1 MDAPSADSARIID
14 FLDRSGVPHRIYP
27 TDSPVAAEMLAEV
40 GPDAALP
47 LVQLV
52 GGAILPCPS
61 TADLAGLMQRA
72 ARSTAPDGDEVADL
86 LIVGAGPAGLA
97 AAVYGASE
105 GLSTVVIEADAV
117 GGQAGTSSMIRNYLG
132 FPRGISGMRLAQ
144 RARVQATRFGA
155 RFLAGWPA
163 VRLEPGEGD
172 RPVHRVVTEGGT
184 FAGRTVLIA
193 SGVAY
198 RRLGV
203 QAVEDLVGRGVNY
216 GAATSTAREMR
227 GRHVVVVGGGNSAG
241 QAAVHLSRFAASV
254 TVVIRR
260 PRLDETMSTYLIHE
274 LAGRHNVVVRPCTE
288 VIDGGGDGVLEW
300 LVLRDLNDESTARVE
315 ASGLYLL
322 LGAEP
327 HCEWLPEDVCRD
339 EYGFVLAGRDVP
351 ERFWTDGVPPAPLAT
366 AVPGVFVAGDI
377 RSGSMKRVA
386 AATGEG
392 SSVVGLVHAFLGD

>member
-1 MDAPSADSARIID
+1 MDAQASGQIDGYFVIPKGPRDEEFHGGISEQLSEWTWVSGAVSIDVVRIFMDAPSADSARIID
-14 FLDRSGVPHRIYP
+14 FLDRSGVPHRLYP

-117 GGQAGTSSMIRNYLG
+117 GGQAGTSS
-132 FPRGISGMRLAQ
+132 
-144 RARVQATRFGA
+144 
-155 RFLAGWPA
+155 
-163 VRLEPGEGD
+163 
-172 RPVHRVVTEGGT
+172 
-184 FAGRTVLIA
+184 
-193 SGVAY
+193 
-198 RRLGV
+198 
-203 QAVEDLVGRGVNY
+203 
-216 GAATSTAREMR
+216 MR

>member
-1 MDAPSADSARIID
+1 M
-14 FLDRSGVPHRIYP
+14 
-27 TDSPVAAEMLAEV
+27 
-40 GPDAALP
+40 
-47 LVQLV
+47 
-52 GGAILPCPS
+52 
-61 TADLAGLMQRA
+61 
-72 ARSTAPDGDEVADL
+72 
-86 LIVGAGPAGLA
+86 
-97 AAVYGASE
+97 
-105 GLSTVVIEADAV
+105 
-117 GGQAGTSSMIRNYLG
+117 GGQAGTSS
-132 FPRGISGMRLAQ
+132 
-144 RARVQATRFGA
+144 
-155 RFLAGWPA
+155 
-163 VRLEPGEGD
+163 
-172 RPVHRVVTEGGT
+172 
-184 FAGRTVLIA
+184 
-193 SGVAY
+193 
-198 RRLGV
+198 
-203 QAVEDLVGRGVNY
+203 
-216 GAATSTAREMR
+216 MR

-377 RSGSMKRVA
+377 RSGFMKRVA